1 MQRSDAEE
9 QGPLLGPERVG
20 QCVSGAQTTR
30 NREKKKK
37 NAGDG
42 GRVIKGDEI
51 KRKKRVGA
59 MRWSAGVESFVIACA
74 LYCAISSS
82 I

>member
-1 MQRSDAEE
+1 MCVWGTNHKK
-9 QGPLLGPERVG
+9 QGK
-20 QCVSGAQTTR
+20 
-30 NREKKKK
+30 KKKK

-42 GRVIKGDEI
+42 GRVIKREEI

-59 MRWSAGVESFVIACA
+59 TRWSAGVESFVIACA

-82 I
+82 V